1 MDVHKRSVYITGMKE
16 DGSIS
21 EQYEIGNDRDAWI
34 TFRER
39 YLSEKPKIALE
50 VSSSGKYVTRL
61 LIDMGFP
68 VHMANPIELALIFK
82 SAKKNDRG
90 DSYKLA
96 KLLMLGELLE
106 VHLPSREADALRSI
120 TRYRRSI
127 GEEITLIKNRVHA
140 LLTRRGIRIPF
151 RRI

>member
-90 DSYKLA
+90 IHTNLQS
-96 KLLMLGELLE
+96 
-106 VHLPSREADALRSI
+106 
-120 TRYRRSI
+120 
-127 GEEITLIKNRVHA
+127 
-140 LLTRRGIRIPF
+140 F
-151 RRI
+151 